1 MDVDTS
7 LGSGCSPLYIQ
18 ARPPPHPGLTR
29 PGRRAQ
35 LVADSPKVLAPLLP
49 LPPLPAP
56 STLWPMQHGPQPKKP
71 RRRGS
76 EKNI

>member
-7 LGSGCSPLYIQ
+7 LGSGSSPLYIQ
-18 ARPPPHPGLTR
+18 ARPPPHPGLTQ
-29 PGRRAQ
+29 PARRAR
-35 LVADSPKVLAPLLP
+35 LVADSPRVLAPLL
-49 LPPLPAP
+49 LHPPLPAP
-56 STLWPMQHGPQPKKP
+56 STLWPVQHWHQPKAP